1 MVIQSDRQTQTKT
14 DNPPPQQGAYA
25 GRSWSSC
32 LRCLSSAA
40 AKIPP
45 IPKRA
50 ECRPSRLSVAARL
63 LAASWCFG
71 LEIPKAVSRGPHAG
85 KETTAPLCDLTGIPT
100 YSPPRFVCRG
110 SRGRQGLNVDPPPP
124 PSHRHRSSSYVMFWS
139 QGRELL
145 CFFSSIVKQLRS
157 FPLLH
162 GASFGNPPNHILIIH
177 RYITTSHA
185 RGGTRGSRESP
196 SASE

>member
-1 MVIQSDRQTQTKT
+1 MVIQSDRQTDTNKNRQ
-14 DNPPPQQGAYA
+14 PPPQQGAYA

-32 LRCLSSAA
+32 LRCPPSAA

-45 IPKRA
+45 MPKRA

-71 LEIPKAVSRGPHAG
+71 LEIPRVVSRGPHAG
-85 KETTAPLCDLTGIPT
+85 KETTVPRCDLIGIPT

-124 PSHRHRSSSYVMFWS
+124 PPPTVIVRRRMSCSGHKGENCSA
-139 QGRELL
+139 
-145 CFFSSIVKQLRS
+145 FFSIVKQLRT

-162 GASFGNPPNHILIIH
+162 GAIHPIIYINNPPVHHDI
-177 RYITTSHA
+177 A
-185 RGGTRGSRESP
+185 RKRQSKKP
-196 SASE
+196 KCI